1 MKEKTP
7 AIRISADSTCGIG
20 PDLAQ
25 QYRVTIVPLIVM
37 KGNEACKDSVDITNQ
52 DILAFY
58 DRSGELCKTS
68 AVNQAEYE
76 TLFRR
81 LTADGAVH
89 SARSGHPDG
98 LSADI
103 NEEIALAIPRNDL
116 RAQCPASLPVC
127 CSRAFR
133 SS

>member
-1 MKEKTP
+1 MKEKAP
-7 AIRISADSTCGIG
+7 AIRISADSTCDIG

-25 QYRVTIVPLIVM
+25 QNRVTIVPLIVM
-37 KGNEACKDSVDITNQ
+37 KGNEACKDGVDITNQ

-58 DRSGELCKTS
+58 DRSGEFCKTS

-76 TLFRR
+76 ALFRR

-98 LSADI
+98 LSADF
-103 NEEIALAIPRNDL
+103 NEEIALTIPRNDL
-116 RAQCPASLPVC
+116 RAQCSASLPVC
-127 CSRAFR
+127 CSRTFR